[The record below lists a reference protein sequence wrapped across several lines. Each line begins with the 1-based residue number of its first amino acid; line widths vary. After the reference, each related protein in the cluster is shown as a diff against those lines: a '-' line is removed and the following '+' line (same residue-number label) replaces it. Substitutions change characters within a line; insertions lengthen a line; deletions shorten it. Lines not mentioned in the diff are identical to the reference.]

1 MPASISIAE
10 IDRDPSVAACSLTAR
25 NGETIAFRPLVADA
39 GAAMGVYFRGLRV
52 LTCRRFAQ
60 TPFDQAT
67 ADAVCASIDRG
78 TTLRM
83 VGDAGGRIVSYF
95 LLNFAFDPREV
106 ERYTAAGV
114 TLDVHA
120 DCRVAPCVADAY
132 QNQQL
137 GGVMLAHL
145 LDLARRLGRRRVILW
160 GGVQARNERARY
172 FYLKHGFT
180 DVGQFMATA
189 PDGQHINNYD
199 MMREL

>member
-1 MPASISIAE
+1 MSIAE
-10 IDRDPSVAACSLTAR
+10 IDREPSLAACELIAR
-25 NGETIAFRPLVADA
+25 SGEAVAFRPLVADDA
-39 GAAMGVYFRGLRV
+39 AALGAYFQALSDVTRS
-52 LTCRRFAQ
+52 RFAPH
-60 TPFDQAT
+60 PFDQAT

-95 LLNFAFDPREV
+95 LLNFAFDPREF
-106 ERYTAAGV
+106 ERYAAAGIS
-114 TLDVHA
+114 LDPDA
-120 DCRVAPCVADAY
+120 DCRIAPSVADAY

-137 GGVMLAHL
+137 GGAMFAHL
-145 LDLARRLGRRRVILW
+145 LDIARRLGRRRVILW
-160 GGVQARNERARY
+160 GGVQARNDRARH

-189 PDGQHINNYD
+189 PDGERVNNYD